1 MKRIISL
8 LLTLCLLVASAAMA
22 EAPATTTVTLE
33 TAGIT
38 LDMPSNWY
46 YAAAGQGEGSSL
58 AQLFGLPGN
67 TLETVLAQ
75 KSWALYATLD
85 ATEQTIL
92 SLTVVPGTPLLDMR
106 SQDVDMDS
114 LLEGF
119 ASAFTV
125 GEVVESGI
133 YQTEEAAYARI
144 QCAAAV
150 QGGTA
155 NLLVFACNT
164 NGMIYVFNLVAYPDS
179 PFPME
184 DLEAIVDSIHFID

>member
-8 LLTLCLLVASAAMA
+8 LLTLCLLVASTAMA

-75 KSWALYATLD
+75 NSWSLYATLD
-85 ATEQTIL
+85 TTEQTIL
-92 SLTVVPGTPLLDMR
+92 SLTVIPGTPLVDMR

-114 LLEGF
+114 LMEGF

-125 GEVVESGI
+125 GEVVDSSV
-133 YQTEEAAYARI
+133 YRTEEAAYARI

-164 NGMIYVFNLVAYPDS
+164 NGLIYVFNLVAYPGS
-179 PFPME
+179 AFPAE
-184 DLEAIVDSIHFID
+184 DLDAIVDSIHFID

>member
-8 LLTLCLLVASAAMA
+8 LLTLCLLVASTAMA
-22 EAPATTTVTLE
+22 EAPATTTLTLE

-38 LDMPSNWY
+38 LDMPSGWY

-67 TLETVLAQ
+67 TLESVLAQ
-75 KSWALYATLD
+75 NSWSLYATLD

-92 SLTVVPGTPLLDMR
+92 SLTVVPGDPLFDMR
-106 SQDVDMDS
+106 SHEVDLDAVMG
-114 LLEGF
+114 GF
-119 ASAFTV
+119 MQSFTV
-125 GEVVESGI
+125 GEVVDSGI
-133 YQTEEAAYARI
+133 YQTEEAPFVRI
-144 QCAAAV
+144 QCAIPV

-155 NLLVFACNT
+155 YQLIFACNT
-164 NGMIYVFNLVAYPDS
+164 NGLLYVFALVAYPDS

-184 DLEAIVDSIHFID
+184 DLDAIVDSIHFID